1 MSKKRK
7 DGRPLQVEHDVY
19 PRPDPRYEG
28 AKIGLTWKDS
38 RPDYPSFPKAPVAAP
53 NVVIVLLD
61 DAGYGVASAY
71 GGLVRTPT
79 AEKIAREGLQY
90 CQFHTTAICAPTRA
104 ALLTGR
110 NAHSVSQGI
119 VAENATGYPGYAGII
134 PRSTAF
140 ISEILSPTGLGTAC
154 GGRTTTFRTTPPV
167 RPALSTIGRYNVASI
182 IFTVFSEARPTT
194 SIPLSSVEIRTWI
207 PPSVQRKATT

>member
-1 MSKKRK
+1 
-7 DGRPLQVEHDVY
+7 LQVDRDVY
-19 PRPDPRYEG
+19 PRPDPGFPLAR
-28 AKIGLTWKDS
+28 IGMTWRES
-38 RPDYPSFPKAPVAAP
+38 RPDFPPLVKAPRQAP

-79 AEKIAREGLQY
+79 AERLRGLGLQY

-119 VAENATGYPGYAGII
+119 VAEYATGYP
-134 PRSTAF
+134 
-140 ISEILSPTGLGTAC
+140 
-154 GGRTTTFRTTPPV
+154 
-167 RPALSTIGRYNVASI
+167 
-182 IFTVFSEARPTT
+182 
-194 SIPLSSVEIRTWI
+194 
-207 PPSVQRKATT
+207 